1 MKIYHYTKCNRLN
14 SIFEDGFI
22 ANEKKRTISYVEK
35 ITDYV
40 WLTEKQ
46 NYPKTALPM
55 LSSLPETSLLIHL
68 KHQGIH
74 VDLDKI
80 GAILGKFYRFSF
92 DTSDEQFIKWFHSK
106 ERTVAR
112 CNNEWIGMESM
123 ANKVGDDIR
132 SFWITTENLS
142 LNNFSLE
149 VFDSGWKLLLENVDI
164 NNLNADSKITIDE
177 LKAASIQNCKKF
189 SIPSS
194 YQPLVFN

>member
-22 ANEKKRTISYVEK
+22 ATEKKRTISYVEK

-80 GAILGKFYRFSF
+80 L
-92 DTSDEQFIKWFHSK
+92 
-106 ERTVAR
+106 
-112 CNNEWIGMESM
+112 
-123 ANKVGDDIR
+123 
-132 SFWITTENLS
+132 
-142 LNNFSLE
+142 
-149 VFDSGWKLLLENVDI
+149 
-164 NNLNADSKITIDE
+164 
-177 LKAASIQNCKKF
+177 
-189 SIPSS
+189 
-194 YQPLVFN
+194 